1 MSFFKDFKNDLSQ
14 ALSELIPGDDAV
26 EDIDEPIVNT
36 LDEVKDTLD
45 EATENEKMKE
55 WLEDFAME
63 DADNS
68 DEAIRELLGFPDK
81 SETRKAKGSKFRI
94 KGNKGK
100 NDKSYTGQ
108 SDVRDTEL
116 SVESAEQ
123 YSAEQLTTEQYLT
136 EQYSTE
142 QFSDTE
148 QTVDSIPEQ
157 LGDILAEQF
166 EEAMAEQSEET
177 MAEQFEEAMAEQS
190 EETMAELPED
200 IIAEQSEE
208 TMAEQSEETMAE
220 QSEETM
226 AELPEDI
233 MAEQSEEAMA
243 EQSEETMTEQFEE
256 TIAKQSEDIMTEQSE
271 DTMAE
276 QPEDIMADQTEEPL
290 FIQASM
296 FEDENFPEAGTE
308 QPDEIKSLADAKPVY
323 EETGEPFT
331 EYTQDAAASL
341 DETPVEA
348 GRNEATGQDNQIIDV
363 YVEVSEDMSAE
374 EILNNEGEDMGENM
388 DDNIDLELL
397 NALSADDDEN
407 AEDISD
413 SESVKEEPRLKAASV
428 ANEDEVTVISK
439 GTTIN
444 GNISSDGSLDIMG
457 TVTGDIECLGKLSIT
472 GKVSGNS
479 TAAEIYVNTDRI
491 EGGLNSEGSVKV
503 GLGTVVIGDIT
514 ATSGVIAGAVKGE
527 IDINGPIV
535 IDSTAIIKGNIKA
548 KSMQINNGAVI
559 EGFCSLSYA
568 AVDVD
573 NIFE

>member
-166 EEAMAEQSEET
+166 EEAMAEQS
-177 MAEQFEEAMAEQS
+177 
-190 EETMAELPED
+190 
-200 IIAEQSEE
+200 
-208 TMAEQSEETMAE
+208 
-220 QSEETM
+220 
-226 AELPEDI
+226 EDI